1 MSPLAAIKQQFY
13 LDIQDLKNQYKNN
26 YFVKDKDEKLKI
38 FEKLQDPNQSNPNL
52 DINQHYEQRYY
63 PLDLEKDFNNKNKI
77 SVID

>member
-52 DINQHYEQRYY
+52 DIN
-63 PLDLEKDFNNKNKI
+63 
-77 SVID
+77 